1 MNTRD
6 LDDIQSREEYEAW
19 VAPPMPR
26 PIVDPEDAVP
36 MDTEKEHSKEVYLQG
51 AFMGFI
57 IGVLYMGIMV
67 GILEK
72 L

>member
-26 PIVDPEDAVP
+26 PIDPEDDVP
-36 MDTEKEHSKEVYLQG
+36 MDTEKEHSKEMYLQG
-51 AFMGFI
+51 AMVGFL